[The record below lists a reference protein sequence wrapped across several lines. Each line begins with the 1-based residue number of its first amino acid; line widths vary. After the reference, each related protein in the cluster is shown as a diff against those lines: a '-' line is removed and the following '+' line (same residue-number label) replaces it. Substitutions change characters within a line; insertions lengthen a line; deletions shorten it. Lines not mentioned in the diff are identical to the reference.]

1 MALPVPI
8 IQTDSSLPA
17 YTKFMSNGMGF
28 AFLASAW
35 SVAIP
40 PTPPQYIPT
49 EDDWFKGDSFV
60 VGRILY
66 RIIQNDDDSIPP
78 DDLMTILGDPNQR
91 SDWHIYGGTENLRY
105 IDRVYDV
112 GVVDRANGEHSVMM
126 PDIPEVD
133 AATKCYWVTA
143 WLGLATGDILA
154 GYAAPVLILTVD
166 IKANGLDGP
175 IIVET
180 SEQITL
186 AWTSENAVSL
196 TLDNTERAG
205 GPNPR
210 GLNGSQTIAF
220 SSPGIEIYEVV
231 ATDIGGITATDSVQI
246 TVVDP

>member
-17 YTKFMSNGMGF
+17 YTKFMSNGTGF

-49 EDDWFKGDSFV
+49 EDDWFKGDRFV

-78 DDLMTILGDPNQR
+78 DDLMTILSDPNQR

-112 GVVDRANGEHSVMM
+112 DDAGNSAGEHSVMM

-143 WLGLATGDILA
+143 WLGLITGDILA
-154 GYAAPVLILTVD
+154 GYAVPVLILTVD

-196 TLDNTERAG
+196 TLDDTLQSGAPSDRS
-205 GPNPR
+205 
-210 GLNGSQTIAF
+210 LNGSITVAF
-220 SSPGIEIYEVV
+220 STPGLHNFEVV